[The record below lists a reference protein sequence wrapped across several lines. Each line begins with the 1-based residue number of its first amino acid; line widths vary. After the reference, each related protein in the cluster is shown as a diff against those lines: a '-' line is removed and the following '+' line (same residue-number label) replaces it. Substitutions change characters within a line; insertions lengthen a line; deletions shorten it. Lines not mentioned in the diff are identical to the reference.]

1 VSQKA
6 GLHGPRRMALA
17 RLALTRALGRA
28 ARNVALFNARL
39 SGLGALTP
47 TRLTMVPQDLRTA
60 DPTVAADIY
69 SGHFVFAGVAVASEG
84 RSPFDLVPPSRGWS
98 ETLLG
103 LGWLR
108 HLRAADTALAKANA
122 RTLVDD
128 FIRGK
133 RDREDIALA
142 TPVATR
148 RLIALLSHAAMI
160 AEGADHSFYERFVK
174 HLAQTARRLKV
185 EMRHGLT
192 DRDQLLASM
201 GCAYAGLCLDRSE
214 GLLKAATRN
223 LGRELDWQILPD
235 GGHVS
240 RNPRL
245 QIDLLLDLLPLRGLY
260 AAKGLEPPRALT
272 GAIDRMMPQL
282 RMFRHG
288 DGTLALFNGMG
299 TTAPDTLA
307 TLLAYDDSRARPM
320 SEAPY
325 SGYARIDAGTSL
337 LLADTGAPPDVWN
350 SGEACAAPL
359 AFEFSSG
366 RQRMLVSCGAPLN
379 GPAALR
385 EASRYTAAH
394 CTLIIDGHSI
404 GHFVGIGGEML
415 LMDGAESVT
424 HQHGTD
430 EGSRFIRMTHDGYLA
445 SHGVIHERKLS
456 LSNDGSRLTG
466 EDRLAGE
473 GKLAGQSN
481 SAGEGA
487 TPVPAMLRFHLHPD
501 IKATLVQDATR
512 VILTVSAQE
521 SWIFAASGEP
531 LVIED
536 SLFMAGPH
544 GPRRTRQI
552 SIAFEAVAGT
562 SLVWGMQR
570 IDGTR
575 RTPTQPG
582 NEAPQLF

>member
-1 VSQKA
+1 MSQKA
-6 GLHGPRRMALA
+6 RLHGPKRRALA

-28 ARNVALFNARL
+28 ARNVALFNSRM
-39 SGLGALTP
+39 SGLGALMP

-69 SGHFVFAGVAVASEG
+69 SGHFVFAGVAMASEG
-84 RSPFDLVPPSRGWS
+84 RSPFDLVPPSKGWS

-133 RDREDIALA
+133 RDRDAVALS

-160 AEGADHSFYERFVK
+160 AEGADHSFYERFVRA
-174 HLAQTARRLKV
+174 LAQTARRLKV

-201 GCAYAGLCLDRSE
+201 ACAYAGLCLDRSE
-214 GLLKAATRN
+214 GLLNAATRN

-307 TLLAYDDSRARPM
+307 TLLAYDDSRAQPM

-325 SGYARIDAGTSL
+325 SGYVRMDAGTSL
-337 LLADTGAPPDVWN
+337 VVADTGAPPDVWN

-366 RQRMLVSCGAPLN
+366 RQRILVSCGAPLN
-379 GPAALR
+379 GPAGLR
-385 EASRYTAAH
+385 EASRLTAAH
-394 CTLIIDGHSI
+394 CSLVVDGHSI
-404 GHFVGIGGEML
+404 GHFIGIGGETL
-415 LMDGAESVT
+415 LIDGAESVT
-424 HQHGTD
+424 HQHTID
-430 EGSRFIRMTHDGYLA
+430 DDGSHVLRMTHDGYQAPFGL
-445 SHGVIHERKLS
+445 VHERKLT
-456 LSNDGSRLTG
+456 LSRNGNRLTG

-473 GKLAGQSN
+473 GD
-481 SAGEGA
+481 
-487 TPVPAMLRFHLHPD
+487 TPVPAILRFHLHPD

-521 SWIFAASGEP
+521 SWIFAASGEAL
-531 LVIED
+531 LVED

-552 SIAFEAVAGT
+552 SIPYAALPGT

-570 IDGTR
+570 IENAR
-575 RTPTQPG
+575 RAPLQAE
-582 NEAPQLF
+582 NEEPQLF